1 MENISEEEL
10 AIKKMG
16 LNPWQDGV
24 IKLSV
29 FNTEKRKQLL
39 DTWKLK
45 HPETKKTW
53 RTHSTQGDEMI
64 RCQSQVVVKKI
75 SATIEIQRTEPDL
88 PAPLNRTDSIRSDI
102 SDIDV
107 SILPADAQQYQEDVQ
122 NMRNETADELLLDP
136 TLQIIKMSE
145 IYIDDDN
152 LSKWAKEHLTAHE
165 FEIEPAPVKALSEN
179 NRYEIKR
186 YYEYIPEEVFRSKKH

>member
-29 FNTEKRKQLL
+29 LNTEKRKQLL

-53 RTHSTQGDEMI
+53 RTSSTQGDETI
-64 RCQSQVVVKKI
+64 RCQSQVVIKKI
-75 SATIEIQRTEPDL
+75 SATIEIQRTEPDQ
-88 PAPLNRTDSIRSDI
+88 P
-102 SDIDV
+102 
-107 SILPADAQQYQEDVQ
+107 
-122 NMRNETADELLLDP
+122 
-136 TLQIIKMSE
+136 
-145 IYIDDDN
+145 
-152 LSKWAKEHLTAHE
+152 HH
-165 FEIEPAPVKALSEN
+165 
-179 NRYEIKR
+179 
-186 YYEYIPEEVFRSKKH
+186 